1 MNAMMLAKV
10 VLQILQQGPKEG
22 TLNFE
27 TSHQVIRNISK
38 DIDVTTN
45 KAQMQKLKKMKAK
58 NRRMK
63 AGAKVAKK
71 KLVKKN
77 NTIVESSSSS
87 NNEVSLPP
95 FRKRT
100 LFCVEGY
107 T

>member
-1 MNAMMLAKV
+1 MMLAKV
-10 VLQILQQGPKEG
+10 VLHILQQGPEKG

-27 TSHQVIRNISK
+27 TSDQAIKNISK
-38 DIDVTTN
+38 HIDVTTN
-45 KAQMQKLKKMKAK
+45 KTEMQKLKKMKAK

-63 AGAKVAKK
+63 ANAKVAKK
-71 KLVKKN
+71 KLVKKK
-77 NTIVESSSSS
+77 NTVVDNSSSS

-95 FRKRT
+95 FEKRI